1 MTMMMTH
8 RPLPIC
14 WKQVESMYTIEVNT
28 SEMTMDVPT
37 KAGRDTVWTPMMR
50 TPIDTTSAWMTPKK
64 PSNIHRPM
72 YLAADDVGP
81 IPSSSTSSLRRRTSE
96 NAPIHSARFVN
107 RGAIADP

>member
-1 MTMMMTH
+1 
-8 RPLPIC
+8 
-14 WKQVESMYTIEVNT
+14 MYTIEVNT